1 MPPDSRSRYYAIAD
15 ENLVK
20 ICRFA
25 IDRSCC
31 QLENIDIA
39 DFGTDDLLAYIADC
53 AGSSLRRLGF
63 DECYKVS
70 EKGFIE
76 CVRRLPL
83 IEELDI
89 SYNEQL
95 SKDSIDV
102 VGRCCPLLKSLKY
115 GKIVD
120 PYYIDYDDEYIDC
133 NDEAFAI
140 AETMPGLHHLTISG
154 TVLDYHGVLAILDG
168 CPLLES
174 LDLSN
179 CKVLYLGTSLEN
191 RFFEQI
197 KNAALPC
204 SFSDDDD
211 FY

>member
-1 MPPDSRSRYYAIAD
+1 
-15 ENLVK
+15 
-20 ICRFA
+20 
-25 IDRSCC
+25 
-31 QLENIDIA
+31 
-39 DFGTDDLLAYIADC
+39 
-53 AGSSLRRLGF
+53 
-63 DECYKVS
+63 
-70 EKGFIE
+70 
-76 CVRRLPL
+76 
-83 IEELDI
+83 
-89 SYNEQL
+89 
-95 SKDSIDV
+95 
-102 VGRCCPLLKSLKY
+102 
-115 GKIVD
+115 
-120 PYYIDYDDEYIDC
+120 
-133 NDEAFAI
+133 
-140 AETMPGLHHLTISG
+140 MPGLHHLTISG